1 MLKFQL
7 AAVLKNCCST
17 EEAVWS
23 PDDDVIRTHAVM
35 SAARS
40 VDVEAQ

>member
-1 MLKFQL
+1 MLKLQL
-7 AAVLKNCCST
+7 AAVGELCST

-23 PDDDVIRTHAVM
+23 PDDDIIRTHTVM